1 MNLPF
6 RYTVFLFSAMSKEI
20 MNTCVAGET
29 LNKVQED
36 YPEDTELLIK
46 TMKHE
51 VSQAADDY
59 HLVCKHLVGFN
70 NAASS

>member
-1 MNLPF
+1 
-6 RYTVFLFSAMSKEI
+6 

-36 YPEDTELLIK
+36 HPEDTDLLIK
-46 TMKHE
+46 TMKQE

-59 HLVCKHLVGFN
+59 HLVCKREVGFN

>member
-1 MNLPF
+1 
-6 RYTVFLFSAMSKEI
+6 

-36 YPEDTELLIK
+36 HPEDTDLLIK

-59 HLVCKHLVGFN
+59 HLVCKC
-70 NAASS
+70 